1 MVAIAIIGMTV
12 VEISLSVVCMTRV
25 GMSMSASICAVV
37 AVDIN
42 HSEYYTL
49 LYLKSGFWET
59 CWYEIAP

>member
-1 MVAIAIIGMTV
+1 MVAIVIIGMTV
-12 VEISLSVVCMTRV
+12 VEISLSVVCVKRV
-25 GMSMSASICAVV
+25 GMSASICAVV